1 MEWLTTL
8 LVILLGL
15 FLLFSLGVPVAF
27 SFLLVNMTAAVFL
40 WGGHAGLDQIILSIY
55 GSVINFTML
64 PIPLFILMGELMF
77 RSGVAPKMI
86 ETLDKWIGALPG
98 RLSLMAVMSGT
109 LFSTL
114 SGSSMAS
121 TAMLG
126 SVLLPEMEKRGYS
139 KSMTLGPILG
149 SGGLAIMIPPS
160 ALGVVLASLARF
172 SVGDLLIAIIVPGF
186 ILAALYIGY
195 IVIRSMLQPSL
206 APAYEIQSIP
216 FSEKLKASVRYILPL
231 GSIVFLVIGLIFLGV
246 ATPTESAALGALGCF
261 VLAVVYQG
269 LRWSVLKAAFLGTI
283 RSTVMIFLILSASV
297 AFSQIMAYTQATSE
311 LVMLITDLDLH
322 PLLLIVA
329 MQVVMLF
336 MGTFLE
342 SMPIMMITIP
352 IFLPIIKAL
361 GIDPIWF
368 GVVMLL
374 NMEMAMTS
382 PPFGLSLFVMKGVSP
397 EGVNL
402 RDIYTAAIPFL
413 LCDLVGMALIMIF
426 PALVLWLPSL
436 M

>member
-1 MEWLTTL
+1 M
-8 LVILLGL
+8 
-15 FLLFSLGVPVAF
+15 A
-27 SFLLVNMTAAVFL
+27 AAVFL
-40 WGGHAGLDQIILSIY
+40 WGGHNGLDQIILSIY

-98 RLSLMAVMSGT
+98 RLSLMAVLSGT

-126 SVLLPEMEKRGYS
+126 SVLLPEMQKRGYS
-139 KSMTLGPILG
+139 KPMSLGPILG

-172 SVGDLLIAIIVPGF
+172 SVGELLIAIILPGL
-186 ILAALYIGY
+186 ILATLYIGY
-195 IVIRSMLQPSL
+195 IVIRSLLQPSL
-206 APAYEIQSIP
+206 APAYDLKAIP
-216 FSEKLKASVRYILPL
+216 LSEKLKDSIRYILPL
-231 GSIVFLVIGLIFLGV
+231 SSIVFLVIGLIFLGV

-261 VLAVVYQG
+261 VLSVAYQG
-269 LRWSVLKAAFLGTI
+269 FRWPVIKEAFLGTI
-283 RSTVMIFLILSASV
+283 RSTVMIFLILAASV

-311 LVMLITDLDLH
+311 LVMLISNLDL
-322 PLLLIVA
+322 PPILLIVA
-329 MQVVMLF
+329 MQVVMLV

-352 IFLPIIKAL
+352 IFLPIIQAL

-397 EGVNL
+397 EGISL
-402 RDIYTAAIPFL
+402 RDIYAAALPFL
-413 LCDLVGMALIMIF
+413 LCDLVGMALIMVF